1 MRKIIKRVGALLASA
16 VMLVGSSLAVCAS
29 DNGSYSFNYDYW
41 GDVPLLTWGWKR
53 TSQTPKACLRMTICS
68 MSVTRVTT
76 ASWYWRRLKMQ
87 AFG

>member
-41 GDVPLLTWGWKR
+41 GDVQDSPDAYTV
-53 TSQTPKACLRMTICS
+53 QE
-68 MSVTRVTT
+68 V
-76 ASWYWRRLKMQ
+76 
-87 AFG
+87 